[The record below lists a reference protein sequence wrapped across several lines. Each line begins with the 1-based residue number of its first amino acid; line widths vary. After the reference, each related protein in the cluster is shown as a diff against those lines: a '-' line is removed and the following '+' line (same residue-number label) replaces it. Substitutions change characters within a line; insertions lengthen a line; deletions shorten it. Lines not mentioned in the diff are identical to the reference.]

1 MAYAPDDLARIRVV
15 DGDSVLEG
23 HELRDLAA
31 VVTRALGTAG
41 VREGDLVG
49 LALAPARVLLPALVA
64 TWQIGATV
72 VLVPP
77 ALGAAELGA
86 VANGLAPTVLL
97 TGTEDAARIT
107 AATGGSASAFDVS
120 GPQRIALVSCGRRQ
134 RVAELAGIALVK
146 LSSGSTGAP
155 KAIALTHANV
165 AAEAANVAA
174 ALALRPGDRVVAPV
188 PLTHS
193 YGFDL
198 ALLAVLAS
206 GATVEQRP
214 ALSPRR
220 ALADM
225 ADATVYLGVPAIYRV
240 VAAAPVAAPP
250 DLSGAR
256 YLLSCTAPL
265 PADLIRTFATRFGA
279 PICQHYGSS
288 ETGGITLHSPEQVLE
303 RPDSVGRAI
312 GGVRV
317 HVADDTG
324 ELVVEGPAVAA
335 GYALGGPDGPSPLA
349 GGCFRTGDLAEI
361 DAAGFI
367 RVHGRRDSVINVG
380 GLKVSPQEV
389 SETLERHPAVRQAA
403 VVGVSDGQGN
413 EIVTGAVVLAHAV
426 PDAELIA
433 HCGGELAEHK
443 VPRRIVVLDELPV
456 GPTGKVRLSA
466 EELRPS
472 AP

>member
-1 MAYAPDDLARIRVV
+1 MAYAPDDLARVRVV
-15 DGDSVLEG
+15 DGDGVLEG
-23 HELRDLAA
+23 NELRDIATL
-31 VVTRALGTAG
+31 VTRALGAAS
-41 VREGDLVG
+41 VREGDVVG

-64 TWQIGATV
+64 AWQIGATV

-86 VANGLAPTVLL
+86 VANGLAPAVLVTV
-97 TGTEDAARIT
+97 TKDAARIA
-107 AATGGSASAFDVS
+107 AATGGSASALAAC
-120 GPQRIALVSCGRRQ
+120 GRAPLALVSCGRRQ
-134 RVAELAGIALVK
+134 RAANLAGIALVK

-240 VAAAPVAAPP
+240 VAEAPVADPP
-250 DLSGAR
+250 DLAGAR

-265 PADLIRTFATRFGA
+265 PADLIRSFAARFGA
-279 PICQHYGSS
+279 AICQHYGSS
-288 ETGGITLHSPEQVLE
+288 ETGAITLHSPERVLE
-303 RPDSVGRAI
+303 RPDWVGRAI

-335 GYALGGPDGPSPLA
+335 CYVLGGPDGPSPLA
-349 GGCFRTGDLAEI
+349 GGSFRTGDLAEI
-361 DAAGFI
+361 DAGGFI
-367 RVHGRRDSVINVG
+367 HVHGRRDSIINVG

-403 VVGVSDGQGN
+403 VVGVSDGRGH
-413 EIVTGAVVLAHAV
+413 EIVTAAVVLAHPV
-426 PDAELIA
+426 PDSELIA

-443 VPRRIVVLDELPV
+443 VPRRIVVLDELPL

-472 AP
+472 SS